1 MSKSLYVEQI
11 LWFLTLEGISQ
22 APMVMAFMFDEKL
35 PLADDNA
42 WNRMLIERGASHDR
56 LTTVKRVLAG
66 VGITKQNLR
75 DLIEI
80 YEGPTDMHQP
90 FPGFGGTDHEIE
102 EVAGRLEECKTSFQ
116 SHFID
121 HDS

>member
-1 MSKSLYVEQI
+1 MPPI
-11 LWFLTLEGISQ
+11 
-22 APMVMAFMFDEKL
+22 VMAFMFDERL
-35 PLADDNA
+35 QAADDEA
-42 WNRMLIERGASHDR
+42 WNRMLLERGAAPEH
-56 LTTVKRVLAG
+56 LTTVKKILIR
-66 VGITKQNLR
+66 VGISKQNLR

-90 FPGFGGTDHEIE
+90 FPGFGGSDREIE
-102 EVAGRLEECKTSFQ
+102 EVAFRLEECKTSFQ

>member
-1 MSKSLYVEQI
+1 MNTNHTSNSANDEAFDQLLREQG
-11 LWFLTLEGISQ
+11 TPS
-22 APMVMAFMFDEKL
+22 
-35 PLADDNA
+35 
-42 WNRMLIERGASHDR
+42 DR
-56 LTTVKRVLAG
+56 LFIVKSILVRVG
-66 VGITKQNLR
+66 VTNENLR
-75 DLIEI
+75 DLIET

>member
-1 MSKSLYVEQI
+1 MPPI
-11 LWFLTLEGISQ
+11 
-22 APMVMAFMFDEKL
+22 VMAFMFDERL
-35 PLADDNA
+35 QPADENA
-42 WNRMLIERGASHDR
+42 WNRMLFERGVTPDR
-56 LTTVKRVLAG
+56 LQVVKRVLAG
-66 VGITKQNLR
+66 VGITKSNLV

-90 FPGFGGTDHEIE
+90 FPGFGGSDKEIE